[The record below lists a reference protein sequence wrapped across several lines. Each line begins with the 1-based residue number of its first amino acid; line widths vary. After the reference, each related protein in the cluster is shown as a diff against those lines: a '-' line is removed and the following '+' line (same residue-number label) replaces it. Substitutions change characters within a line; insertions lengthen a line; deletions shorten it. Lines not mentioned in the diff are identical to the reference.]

1 MDQLVNFYRA
11 TLCVSVVFAVGWC
24 PSFSLSVTFVYR
36 IQTEMTYDVLMGT
49 LKPTHSLQ
57 MAENIVKVF
66 LGSVTPSLYFFKL
79 QVPVPNSKRNPF
91 RERTQYMGSGTIF
104 VVVTHGDGGVLGDQ
118 PRHYICRDASR
129 GLSATNE
136 FLLSATVTDKRST
149 DCDQ

>member
-66 LGSVTPSLYFFKL
+66 LGSVTPSLYFLNFKCL
-79 QVPVPNSKRNPF
+79 FPIPRGIPSG
-91 RERTQYMGSGTIF
+91 REHNTW
-104 VVVTHGDGGVLGDQ
+104 GVG
-118 PRHYICRDASR
+118 PYS
-129 GLSATNE
+129 SW
-136 FLLSATVTDKRST
+136 
-149 DCDQ
+149 